1 MSHCLLAKHSSFSE
15 EETLP
20 WDGYEIYL
28 LLLKMNF
35 SVSRRAADRNERVP
49 EVPRHHLE
57 NGAAS
62 EACPAAVLCGIPHSN
77 GLWVWVPSFGWQ
89 KSCSAPFP
97 HGLPQ
102 VLLYSH
108 QRWQKSACPCPS
120 WASWGAP
127 RHTRPCLSVPGPPGG
142 GHAVWHRPRRCWQ
155 GSGTPCPA
163 QHPVLSLA
171 SLEGAFPQ
179 CNLFWPHVSRLRSN
193 GSCMPAHPPSV
204 CCLVRLS
211 ASFSLGQGIHSLLP
225 FVPSEPLL
233 GCSPRRETE
242 WFLLYQEESR
252 VRLVWC
258 SGTSSGPWVSWIP
271 CCLLDLCGLSCISM
285 VDRKMRHKQICLT
298 QGPTWTAWHK
308 VRWHT
313 ILVFFFV
320 AVH

>member
-1 MSHCLLAKHSSFSE
+1 MGCLRSYSIAIS
-15 EETLP
+15 
-20 WDGYEIYL
+20 D
-28 LLLKMNF
+28 
-35 SVSRRAADRNERVP
+35 DRNLPV
-49 EVPRHHLE
+49 H
-57 NGAAS
+57 A
-62 EACPAAVLCGIPHSN
+62 PAE
-77 GLWVWVPSFGWQ
+77 
-89 KSCSAPFP
+89 P
-97 HGLPQ
+97 HGVLPTTHGHVCQ
-102 VLLYSH
+102 CRGRQEEAMLYGIGLVVVG
-108 QRWQKSACPCPS
+108 RAV
-120 WASWGAP
+120 AP
-127 RHTRPCLSVPGPPGG
+127 
-142 GHAVWHRPRRCWQ
+142 
-155 GSGTPCPA
+155 PCPA

-211 ASFSLGQGIHSLLP
+211 SSFSLGQGIHSLLP

-242 WFLLYQEESR
+242 WFLLYQEESQ

-308 VRWHT
+308 VR
-313 ILVFFFV
+313 
-320 AVH
+320 